1 MSGSSDYITYMVC
14 NTSVNTMTDIVKAAA
29 TSHCRICHYS
39 LYRVSTTFV
48 NRGNLLELEI
58 TYGNT
63 GTGILLM
70 LLEN

>member
-1 MSGSSDYITYMVC
+1 
-14 NTSVNTMTDIVKAAA
+14 MTDIVKAAA